1 MATIL
6 KSDIIKNINDII
18 SILVNDF
25 CLDNLYLNRLV
36 TNKYN
41 KQIKYLS
48 FDELIEVDKEFNKI
62 LETKQ
67 KKKGRKNLNLLKK
80 ELKF

>member
-41 KQIKYLS
+41 K
-48 FDELIEVDKEFNKI
+48 
-62 LETKQ
+62 
-67 KKKGRKNLNLLKK
+67 
-80 ELKF
+80 